1 MFVSEFQID
10 DSQVVSEYHF
20 RLLNLLALEAL
31 PPNVNRPILLNC
43 ARSSICRSYKRD
55 LVVFL
60 TDNALLVA
68 NLDEVA
74 FAVFDDLLVLWEV
87 HVALFHGSEV
97 ALSPVDHIDDILIR

>member
-1 MFVSEFQID
+1 
-10 DSQVVSEYHF
+10 
-20 RLLNLLALEAL
+20 
-31 PPNVNRPILLNC
+31 
-43 ARSSICRSYKRD
+43 
-55 LVVFL
+55 
-60 TDNALLVA
+60 LVA